1 MEQRK
6 GYMCIASLYIG
17 GLHTYCHAL
26 SFSNMNFHA
35 LTLGSVWGLFWPLLK
50 PMIFVDFSLL
60 SFYPLPHLP
69 QYHPPPGKKDLF
81 ILYWSSPHEFLFC
94 EEMQCTWMNWAKSRT
109 DFPFLQTICCFSN
122 SMNFWENQM
131 TGIKSMLDKT
141 SESQVQLDY
150 WQVGLITVGY
160 YEWTNADFISFRFT
174 KISPL
179 WQKYEELLDTLLLN
193 FPSFSK

>member
-1 MEQRK
+1 M
-6 GYMCIASLYIG
+6 
-17 GLHTYCHAL
+17 YCKPIYR
-26 SFSNMNFHA
+26 
-35 LTLGSVWGLFWPLLK
+35 GSAHILPRPLLFK
-50 PMIFVDFSLL
+50 YELSCFNSGICLRALL
-60 SFYPLPHLP
+60 ASVETYDLRWFFITLFLSSSSPSTVPTP
-69 QYHPPPGKKDLF
+69 QKKDLF
-81 ILYWSSPHEFLFC
+81 ILHWSSPHEFLFC